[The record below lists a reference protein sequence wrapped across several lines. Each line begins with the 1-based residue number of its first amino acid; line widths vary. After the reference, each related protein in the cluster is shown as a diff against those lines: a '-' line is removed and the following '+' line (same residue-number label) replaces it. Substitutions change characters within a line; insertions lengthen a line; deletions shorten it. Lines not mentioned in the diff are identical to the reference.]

1 MLRTRAVGV
10 NYQILKRMNFI
21 FSFLVYVN
29 ANLRIVLSLPAG
41 IKREG
46 ITTERLKHLVV
57 ANN

>member
-1 MLRTRAVGV
+1 
-10 NYQILKRMNFI
+10 MNFI
-21 FSFLVYVN
+21 FSFIVYVN

>member
-1 MLRTRAVGV
+1 MQHKGMGQSSSPRGSKLDE
-10 NYQILKRMNFI
+10 L
-21 FSFLVYVN
+21 FSGI
-29 ANLRIVLSLPAG
+29 AKISEIVLSLPAG

>member
-1 MLRTRAVGV
+1 MLRTSAVGV

-21 FSFLVYVN
+21 FSFLVYTN
-29 ANLRIVLSLPAG
+29 AILRIVLSLPAG

-46 ITTERLKHLVV
+46 ITTVRLKHLVV